1 MAHTA
6 DCAWALA
13 YFYPALAFLLLSMLG
28 NAVLVYWTTSAHL
41 NYEKARER
49 AGLNAVFMMLSC
61 TSPDVMAVL
70 PWDDTQDA
78 NGFPTDSAYKWAGRL
93 KAIEDYPLVVI
104 QCAYAMN
111 NPEHINPTTIMS
123 LVMSGLSVIWQ
134 FLVRFFLGGGGRAQ
148 SEPGIAMSNI

>member
-1 MAHTA
+1 
-6 DCAWALA
+6 
-13 YFYPALAFLLLSMLG
+13 MLG
-28 NAVLVYWTTSAHL
+28 NIALVYWTTSAHL

-78 NGFPTDSAYKWAGRL
+78 NGFPTESAYKWAGRL

-104 QCAYAMN
+104 QSLYAIK
-111 NPEHINPTTIMS
+111 NPDRINPTTIMS
-123 LVMSGLSVIWQ
+123 LVMSLLSVIWQ
-134 FLVRFFLGGGGRAQ
+134 ALVRFFLGGGGRAQ
-148 SEPGIAMSNI
+148 SEPGIDMNRI